1 MTIKLQEEIVQVL
14 EILFNDN
21 FIHVTNA
28 SFDKKKKQNTC
39 RSIAFPTELPEP
51 P

>member
-21 FIHVTNA
+21 FIHVTYA
-28 SFDKKKKQNTC
+28 SLDKKKEAEYMQIYCFPN
-39 RSIAFPTELPEP
+39 RIA
-51 P
+51 